1 MTNQP
6 QTQKAGAF
14 STHDLEQFLKVGD
27 SEQHRKLNLVKA
39 MATERLVLH
48 SQLSPSERLRYLVPA
63 WIRLEVSGSLDR
75 VLCKRL
81 GVQWQLASWQCS
93 GETEQGKAEATV
105 YPMAP
110 VTSHTPQRPLCKVQ
124 S

>member
-14 STHDLEQFLKVGD
+14 ITHDLEQFLKVRD

-39 MATERLVLH
+39 MATERLDSY

-63 WIRLEVSGSLDR
+63 WIRLEVSGLLDR

-81 GVQWQLASWQCS
+81 GIQWQLASWQCS
-93 GETEQGKAEATV
+93 GETEQGKAGATV

-110 VTSHTPQRPLCKVQ
+110 VTSHTPQRPPCKVQ